1 MQVGAGNSKEYR
13 LTDLASKLASRQDYM
28 YIPIATTANYTK
40 DDGLYGDDNL
50 DVTTYNS
57 GVYLVTD
64 DDLKNNV
71 FTTSGVRIE

>member
-1 MQVGAGNSKEYR
+1 
-13 LTDLASKLASRQDYM
+13 M
-28 YIPIATTANYTK
+28 YIPIATTANYTTYSNQ
-40 DDGLYGDDNL
+40 YGSNNL

-71 FTTSGVRIE
+71 FTTSGVNIA

>member
-1 MQVGAGNSKEYR
+1 
-13 LTDLASKLASRQDYM
+13 M

-40 DDGLYGDDNL
+40 YDALYGDDNL

-71 FTTSGVRIE
+71 FITSGVNIA